1 MFPAEGTDGI
11 DDLIHL
17 SEGHTMHPLVQ
28 ILKSSLHRIGVGV
41 IALMVIGKEHLQDGV
56 GIIAEAGQVLR
67 HMAFKGFD
75 ILIHPQNYLP

>member
-1 MFPAEGTDGI
+1 MLPAEGTDGI

-41 IALMVIGKEHLQDGV
+41 IALMVIGKEHLQNGM
-56 GIIAEAGQVLR
+56 GIAAIIGWVLR
-67 HMAFKGFD
+67 QMAFQDLD
-75 ILIHPQNYLP
+75 IFIYP